1 MDIHVLAELFMA
13 SLYDLAEQQPH
24 SYFFFP
30 VQEIA
35 ARIGTENLE
44 QLVQAALTM
53 ESRGLVSLA
62 SDPFG
67 PLSAMISPDGIW
79 FVENGGETGII
90 GAYRSNPSAVAAS
103 VNKDMP
109 IDIENLPPPL
119 EGVEPERSPE
129 VPEVTGIEL
138 LVSYIA
144 GAIVDDDSLDT
155 ATREDALRDI
165 ETIKI
170 QLGRTTKNVSLI
182 SALLDSLSNITS
194 IRQMVADLGA
204 AVLDKP

>member
-90 GAYRSNPSAVAAS
+90 GAYRSNPSAVVAS
-103 VNKDMP
+103 VNKDIP

-119 EGVEPERSPE
+119 ESVEPDRILETPE
-129 VPEVTGIEL
+129 ITGIEL

-144 GAIVDDDSLDT
+144 DAIADDDSLDT
-155 ATREDALRDI
+155 AAREDALRDI
-165 ETIKI
+165 ETVRI

-182 SALLDSLSNITS
+182 SVLLDSLSNIPS
-194 IRQMVADLGA
+194 IRQMIVDLGA

>member
-1 MDIHVLAELFMA
+1 MDIHTLAELFLA
-13 SLYDLAEQQPH
+13 SLYDMAERQPH

-62 SDPFG
+62 GDPFG
-67 PLSAMISPDGIW
+67 PLSAMISPEGIW

-90 GAYRSNPSAVAAS
+90 RAYRSNPSAVAAS

-109 IDIENLPPPL
+109 VDMESLPPLP
-119 EGVEPERSPE
+119 EGVTPEKSPE
-129 VPEVTGIEL
+129 VPEMTGIEL
-138 LVSYIA
+138 LVTYIA
-144 GAIVDDDSLDT
+144 SAIADDDSLD
-155 ATREDALRDI
+155 AVTREDALRDV
-165 ETIKI
+165 ETVKI
-170 QLGRTTKNVSLI
+170 QLGRATKNLSLI